1 MSITYLRSLSN
12 SFSAI
17 ASVRPAMPAPL
28 EDDSENAG
36 GKGEFNLHNGNTC
49 SLLFRHCRWDALK
62 GAGRSSGDLLLGWD
76 GFLIGNSNAPLFID
90 QNNAAQFELPAD
102 GCQGYLDNR
111 RLNTHLGPN
120 GTLMLTSLALKF
132 TVWGNFSYFP
142 PRYGQCG
149 QPITAKV
156 DLSQK
161 APKKPTIE

>member
-1 MSITYLRSLSN
+1 MSITYLRSLSY

-28 EDDSENAG
+28 EDDSKNAG

-49 SLLFRHCRWDALK
+49 SLLLRHCRWDALK
-62 GAGRSSGDLLLGWD
+62 GAGRSSGDLLLGWV
-76 GFLIGNSNAPLFID
+76 LIGNSNASLFID
-90 QNNAAQFELPAD
+90 QNNAAQAD

-111 RLNTHLGPN
+111 RLNTHLGPHLPN
-120 GTLMLTSLALKF
+120 GTLMLTSLALDF

-156 DLSQK
+156 DLSQRLQRN
-161 APKKPTIE
+161 PQ